1 MRRNQVKEAYRL
13 CLLAMAARDDLR
25 DFRPINIDKSR
36 EPTYEDFISA
46 HNYEKSQE
54 LKQHLSELA
63 NMLKEDLGRE
73 VAYSVEDMV

>member
-25 DFRPINIDKSR
+25 GFHPLNTDLR

-46 HNYEKSQE
+46 HNYEKSEE
-54 LKQHLSELA
+54 LKRHLKTLSDLLSA
-63 NMLKEDLGRE
+63 DLGRE
-73 VAYSVEDMV
+73 VAYSVEDSV